1 MIKKTKQ
8 LNKIIVIL
16 GPTATGKTKMAVR
29 LAQKY
34 GGEIVSAD
42 SRQVYKG
49 MDIGTGKDI
58 EEYSFEGKS
67 VPYHL
72 IDIVDPGY
80 EFNVFE
86 FHRDFHK
93 AYNDI
98 VSRGKMPIMCGGS
111 GLYLDAV
118 ISGYKFNKVPF
129 NEFLRKN
136 LEELSEEELIK
147 KLKSYG
153 PLHNVTDTLERHR
166 LIRAI
171 EIAEFEKKNES
182 MADDFPEINSINF
195 GIRFERETIRRRI
208 TERLEFRLN
217 NGLIDE
223 VRELLDG
230 GITPE
235 QLMFYGLE
243 YKYVTMLVTGEM
255 EYNEMFTLLNTA
267 IHQYAKKQMTWYR
280 KMEKK
285 GVKIHWIDG
294 NINLDNK
301 VTVVLGILRNHQS

>member
-1 MIKKTKQ
+1 MEHLIT
-8 LNKIIVIL
+8 IL
-16 GPTATGKTKMAVR
+16 GATATGKTR
-29 LAQKY
+29 LAVELASLID
-34 GGEIVSAD
+34 GEIISAD

-58 EEYSFEGKS
+58 EEYTFDGKT

-72 IDIVDPGY
+72 IDIVEPGY

-86 FHRDFHK
+86 FHREFHV
-93 AYNDI
+93 AYKDV
-98 VSRGKMPIMCGGS
+98 VSRGKMPVMCGGS
-111 GLYLDAV
+111 GMYLDAV
-118 ISGYKFNKVPF
+118 ISGYKFNKVPL

-136 LEELSEEELIK
+136 LEDLSDDELVK

-153 PLHNVTDTLERHR
+153 PLHNITDISDRHR
-166 LIRAI
+166 LVRAI
-171 EIAEFEKKNES
+171 EIAEFEKKNEALPNELPTIHS
-182 MADDFPEINSINF
+182 LNF
-195 GIRFERETIRRRI
+195 GIRFERETIRRRV
-208 TERLEFRLN
+208 TERLEYRLE
-217 NGLIDE
+217 NGLIEE
-223 VRELLDG
+223 VRDLLDG
-230 GITPE
+230 GLKAE

-243 YKYVTMLVTGEM
+243 YKYVTLLITGQM
-255 EYNEMFTLLNTA
+255 EYDEMFTLLNTA

-301 VTVVLGILRNHQS
+301 IAVVLGILRHYQS